1 MEDMKTRFT
10 LYGIGFAIGIAL
22 VFFFLGGKKAS
33 CNWLPNDRILNIIQ
47 QKQISYSQT
56 VNDALMTSETDSL
69 DIMLILTRGDIDF
82 SKSQVKND
90 PCRNYW
96 IEGIKDQKDLFITV
110 EVCDSTAVVKTLQK
124 KMIKKINA
132 DTTRYRHLFIN

>member
-56 VNDALMTSETDSL
+56 VNDALVTSETDSL

-96 IEGIKDQKDLFITV
+96 IEGINDQKDLFITV
-110 EVCDSTAVVKTLQK
+110 EVCDSTAVVKTLEK
-124 KMIKKINA
+124 KMPKK
-132 DTTRYRHLFIN
+132 

>member
-56 VNDALMTSETDSL
+56 VKDVLLASETDSL

-96 IEGIKDQKDLFITV
+96 IEGIEDQEGLFITV
-110 EVCDSTAVVKTLQK
+110 EVCDSTAVVKTLEK
-124 KMIKKINA
+124 KLLKK
-132 DTTRYRHLFIN
+132 

>member
-56 VNDALMTSETDSL
+56 VKEVLVTSETDSL

-96 IEGIKDQKDLFITV
+96 IEGINDQKDLFITV
-110 EVCDSTAVVKTLQK
+110 EVCDSTAVVKTLEK
-124 KMIKKINA
+124 KMPKK
-132 DTTRYRHLFIN
+132 